1 MKLITTSAHLKL
13 AIQQLELQQANELI
27 LLKEQFNKTSES
39 LKPINLIKS
48 TFKNAVSSPDLKTD
62 VFNTV
67 IGLATGVVAKKL
79 MIGKTI
85 NPFKKLLG
93 IIVEMAVANKVAKNA
108 DDIKSTGSSIFK
120 KLFGKKEVADNN
132 L

>member
-1 MKLITTSAHLKL
+1 MKLITTSAHLKM
-13 AIQQLELQQANELI
+13 AIQELELRQANELI

-62 VFNTV
+62 VFNAV

-93 IIVEMAVANKVAKNA
+93 IIVEMTVANKVSKNA
-108 DDIKSTGSSIFK
+108 DEIKSTGSTIFK
-120 KLFGKKEVADNN
+120 KLFSKKDVVDNN
-132 L
+132 P

>member
-13 AIQQLELQQANELI
+13 AIQELELQQANELI